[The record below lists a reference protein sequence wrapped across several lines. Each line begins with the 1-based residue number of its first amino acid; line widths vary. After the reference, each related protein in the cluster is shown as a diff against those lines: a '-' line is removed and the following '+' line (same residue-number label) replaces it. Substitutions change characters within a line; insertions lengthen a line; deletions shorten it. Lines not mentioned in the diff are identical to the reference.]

1 MKTANKNSVLVRY
14 AIEMKNEFIL
24 DFASAVKATL
34 QGAQTISLERNNSNK
49 TLSLATCM
57 IIVNNTKPEEQ
68 LDGAEIAN
76 IVVDGTVG
84 KFLEN
89 LPVEKQEKFARTSC
103 LRLVT
108 YAYLDDET
116 VVVANGI

>member
-24 DFASAVKATL
+24 DFASAVKASL
-34 QGAQTISLERNNSNK
+34 DGAQTINLTRSNTDK
-49 TLSLATCM
+49 TLSLVTCM
-57 IIVNNTKPEEQ
+57 VIVNNTEPKEQ
-68 LDGAEIAN
+68 MDGAEIAN
-76 IVVDGTVG
+76 IVVEGTVG

>member
-1 MKTANKNSVLVRY
+1 
-14 AIEMKNEFIL
+14 
-24 DFASAVKATL
+24 
-34 QGAQTISLERNNSNK
+34 
-49 TLSLATCM
+49 M